1 MRLILAFPGPSP
13 SLPAIL
19 LAGMLAACTPEPPPE
34 PAPDALPEP
43 ETVFELPALDDTD
56 YRWIAALIYRNEA
69 HGQVRNLT
77 HWGAGEDF
85 PSLGIG
91 HFIWFPAGVDAP
103 FDESFPALV
112 DYLEREQG
120 GCRPMPAWL
129 AERHRQEF
137 DAPWPDKATFDAALD
152 SGEMQELRQWLRI
165 TAPQQARFIV
175 ANFVERWNRLKL
187 PADEMRALTG
197 LLERMVEVPQGLFAV
212 IDYVNFKGLG
222 TNPRERY
229 RGHGWGLLQVLRDV
243 AVLRQPQDGPLDLV
257 RLFSDAAAGRL
268 KNRAALA
275 PPGRDEERWVPGWI
289 RRVSQYP
296 NEHPSAAPDAA
307 SSYALPEV
315 RCDHEGGQR

>member
-1 MRLILAFPGPSP
+1 MRRSPPFPGRGR
-13 SLPAIL
+13 SLPAVL
-19 LAGMLAACTPEPPPE
+19 LAGMLSACTPEPPPE
-34 PAPDALPEP
+34 PAPDALSDPD
-43 ETVFELPALDDTD
+43 TIFELPALDDAD
-56 YRWIAALIYRNEA
+56 YRWIAARIYRNEA
-69 HGQVRNLT
+69 RGQVQNLT

-112 DYLEREQG
+112 DYLEQEQG
-120 GCRPMPAWL
+120 GCRTMPGWL

-152 SGEMQELRQWLRI
+152 SGEMQELRQWLGH

-175 ANFVERWNRLKL
+175 SSFVERWNRLEL
-187 PADEMRALTG
+187 PAGEMRALTE
-197 LLERMVEVPQGLFAV
+197 LLQRMVEAPQGLFAV

-243 AVLRQPQDGPLDLV
+243 AVLRQPEDGPLDLV
-257 RLFSDAAAGRL
+257 RRFSDAAAGRL

-275 PPGRDEERWVPGWI
+275 PPERDEGRWLPGWI
-289 RRVSQYP
+289 RRVSRYP
-296 NEHPSAAPDAA
+296 NEHPSGHPDA
-307 SSYALPEV
+307 SSYALPEGT
-315 RCDHEGGQR
+315 CDDEGGKQ